1 MRVILSTSVV
11 NVNNNT
17 KNDMFTSQSH
27 LIIVLSDK
35 RKKNIMPQIM
45 EQINKKIKLN
55 SRFPVDLVIA

>member
-11 NVNNNT
+11 SVNNNT